1 MKIYCFASPGI
12 SILDKYVEAVQCV
25 TEDKAP
31 KHFLFIQVFEELA
44 K

>member
-1 MKIYCFASPGI
+1 MKIYCLASPGI
-12 SILDKYVEAVQCV
+12 SILDKYAEVIHCV

-31 KHFLFIQVFEELA
+31 KYFLFMQVFEELA